1 MPQTYNCDENNI
13 ICKKRTQNY
22 IKWEEE
28 YRRLLGLHRSQLR
41 TYLDVLYISPTP
53 PTKKDGTF
61 VDAGELK
68 SSIDKVV
75 KVSNLINKHLEYLN
89 KNNDAVLLTA
99 ADKYKHNDKVKIKTN
114 NRQITYQDGDIIK
127 LNTALTTKERQIRY
141 TIERNRNKR
150 VMVVLLILIN
160 VGLIYLTYYLYNKV

>member
-1 MPQTYNCDENNI
+1 M
-13 ICKKRTQNY
+13 
-22 IKWEEE
+22 
-28 YRRLLGLHRSQLR
+28 
-41 TYLDVLYISPTP
+41 
-53 PTKKDGTF
+53 
-61 VDAGELK
+61 DAGELK